1 MPTLPPGLTE
11 WLPTG
16 AVIGSGMFLFG
27 VVRADLKAMETRLR
41 EDMKAMEAHW
51 RDELKASE
59 ARWREELKAMDA
71 RHREDMK
78 VMDAR
83 QREDNKALNEKL
95 DRLLEARFSNQP
107 VVAPER

>member
-1 MPTLPPGLTE
+1 MPTLPPGMTE

-41 EDMKAMEAHW
+41 EDMKAM
-51 RDELKASE
+51 E

-107 VVAPER
+107 VVAPDR

>member
-1 MPTLPPGLTE
+1 ME

-16 AVIGSGMFLFG
+16 AVIGFGMFLFG
-27 VVRADLKAMETRLR
+27 VVRADLKAMENRLR
-41 EDMKAMEAHW
+41 EDM
-51 RDELKASE
+51 KASE

-78 VMDAR
+78 AL
-83 QREDNKALNEKL
+83 REDNKALNEKL

-107 VVAPER
+107 VVAPDR

>member
-1 MPTLPPGLTE
+1 MTE

-41 EDMKAMEAHW
+41 EDMKAM
-51 RDELKASE
+51 E

-107 VVAPER
+107 VVAPDR

>member
-16 AVIGSGMFLFG
+16 AVIGFGMFLFG
-27 VVRADLKAMETRLR
+27 VVRSDMKAMENRLR
-41 EDMKAMEAHW
+41 EDMKA
-51 RDELKASE
+51 
-59 ARWREELKAMDA
+59 
-71 RHREDMK
+71 
-78 VMDAR
+78 MDAR

-107 VVAPER
+107 VALDR

>member
-16 AVIGSGMFLFG
+16 AVIGFGMFLFG
-27 VVRADLKAMETRLR
+27 VVRADLKAMENRLR
-41 EDMKAMEAHW
+41 EDM
-51 RDELKASE
+51 KASE

-78 VMDAR
+78 AL
-83 QREDNKALNEKL
+83 REDNKALNEKL

-107 VVAPER
+107 VVAPDR